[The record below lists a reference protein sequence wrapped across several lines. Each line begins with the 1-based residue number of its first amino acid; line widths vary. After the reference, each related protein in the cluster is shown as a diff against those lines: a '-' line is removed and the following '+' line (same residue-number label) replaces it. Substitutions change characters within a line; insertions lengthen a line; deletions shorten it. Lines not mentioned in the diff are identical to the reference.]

1 MSQSAAIPHH
11 PLDALSGEEL
21 TRAVALLRDSGKIDE
36 TAYFACAIPVEPP
49 KELVANYATGT
60 PFNRAVRLIGHDPV
74 EKRSFD
80 ACVSVSSGVLESF
93 VWAGAGQAPV
103 GLGDL
108 RPFFKILFEN
118 PEWIAALQKRGVED
132 LPKVHVDPWVTAFQP
147 EGMSPDGRI
156 FCAIAFIHEDIA
168 DNHYA
173 RPVEGLGEIRYFDA
187 TLLNAVCST
196 TTSKLQYF

>member
-74 EKRSFD
+74 EKQS
-80 ACVSVSSGVLESF
+80 
-93 VWAGAGQAPV
+93 
-103 GLGDL
+103 
-108 RPFFKILFEN
+108 
-118 PEWIAALQKRGVED
+118 
-132 LPKVHVDPWVTAFQP
+132 
-147 EGMSPDGRI
+147 
-156 FCAIAFIHEDIA
+156 
-168 DNHYA
+168 
-173 RPVEGLGEIRYFDA
+173 FDA